1 MCSMAAVVYVYI
13 YIQFIY
19 DLFGNEIR
27 AIGINN
33 KIGRK
38 SNDGRSGKF
47 CCLLLLL
54 KYTQKKI
61 VQRVN
66 D

>member
-1 MCSMAAVVYVYI
+1 MFYAVVYVYI

-38 SNDGRSGKF
+38 STERRKKRKV
-47 CCLLLLL
+47 LLFIVVV
-54 KYTQKKI
+54 KI
-61 VQRVN
+61 YAKE
-66 D
+66 DCATC